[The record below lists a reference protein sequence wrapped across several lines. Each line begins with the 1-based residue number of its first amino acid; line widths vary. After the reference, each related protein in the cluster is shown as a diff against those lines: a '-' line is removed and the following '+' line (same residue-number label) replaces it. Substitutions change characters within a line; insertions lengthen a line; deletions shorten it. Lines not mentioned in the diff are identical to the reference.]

1 MRATPAG
8 RFLARAR
15 PPRERDADPAPGGY
29 ARLMAT
35 PTEPAAPRPAGP
47 VTLRDIA
54 EHAGVSLA
62 TASRVLNGS
71 TRAVSPELSAR
82 GGRAA
87 SELRYVSNGPAQALA
102 RSTTNVVGL
111 VVHQVDDPYFASI
124 AAGAMRVA
132 TEHGLL
138 TMLATTFRDPGREV
152 EYVRRFRTQ
161 RVRGVLL
168 AGSGRLDDGAEL
180 ARALGEFDEGGGR
193 VALVSDHD
201 LPFDTVLPANGRGA
215 AQVARLLHDLGHR
228 DVGVLTGP
236 ADLRTVSERLAG
248 FLDAW
253 ASVGRDRGA
262 VALEDGDFSRAGGHA
277 AMLALFERNPHVT
290 AVFALNDL
298 MAVGAL
304 SALQNDLGRRVPEDV
319 SVVGLDD
326 LWMAADLQP
335 ALTTGRLPL
344 EEMGARAME
353 LVLVSSGESARRA
366 HVGSELILR
375 ASTGPAPRRD

>member
-1 MRATPAG
+1 
-8 RFLARAR
+8 
-15 PPRERDADPAPGGY
+15 
-29 ARLMAT
+29 MAT

-71 TRAVSPELSAR
+71 TRSVSPELSAR
-82 GGRAA
+82 VGRAA
-87 SELRYVSNGPAQALA
+87 TELRYVSNGPAQALA
-102 RSTTNVVGL
+102 RQRTNVVGL
-111 VVHQVDDPYFASI
+111 VVHEVDDPYFASI

-132 TEHGLL
+132 TDHGLL
-138 TMLATTFRDPGREV
+138 TMLASTFRDPAREV
-152 EYVRRFRTQ
+152 EYVQRFQAQ

-168 AGSGRLDDGAEL
+168 AGSGRLDDGGEL
-180 ARALGEFDEGGGR
+180 ARALGEFSDGGGR
-193 VALVSDHD
+193 VALVSEHE
-201 LPFDTVLPANGRGA
+201 LPFDTVLPANSRGA
-215 AQVARLLHDLGHR
+215 AQVARLLRDLGHR

-236 ADLRTVSERLAG
+236 SDLRTVADRLTG

-253 ASVGRDRGA
+253 ESLGGDRDA
-262 VALEDGDFSRAGGHA
+262 VALAEGDFSRGGGHSA
-277 AMLALFERNPHVT
+277 TLSLFERAPRVT

-304 SALQNDLGRRVPEDV
+304 SALQNDLGRRVPDDV
-319 SVVGLDD
+319 SVVGFDD

-335 ALTTGRLPL
+335 ALTTVRLPL

>member
-1 MRATPAG
+1 LLRGYAVLVATDPDSA
-8 RFLARAR
+8 AR
-15 PPRERDADPAPGGY
+15 PA
-29 ARLMAT
+29 
-35 PTEPAAPRPAGP
+35 PAA
-47 VTLRDIA
+47 VTLRDVA
-54 EHAGVSLA
+54 ERAGVSLA

-82 GGRAA
+82 VGRAA
-87 SELRYVSNGPAQALA
+87 TELRYVSNGPAQALA

-319 SVVGLDD
+319 SVVGFDD
-326 LWMAADLQP
+326 LWLSADLQP
-335 ALTTGRLPL
+335 ALTTVRLPL

-353 LVLVSSGESARRA
+353 LVLRPAGDTPRRV
-366 HVGSELILR
+366 HVGAELILR
-375 ASTGPAPRRD
+375 ASTGPARRS